1 MNIVLLLVGTALVLW
16 GADKFTD
23 GACGVARRWNV
34 SELVIG
40 LTIVAMG
47 TSLPEL
53 IVSLFSSI
61 RGSGDMSVGNIV
73 GSNIFNTLVIIGASA
88 TAMKIAVS
96 RITLYRDISL
106 SFGVA
111 VVLFLM
117 GRDGELTR
125 VEGVL
130 LLGVFAIF
138 LYNLFM
144 AERKN
149 KKNQTEA
156 PEQPKDIEPVWK
168 LLLFLVIGV
177 ASLVGGGQLLV
188 NNAAELARSWG
199 VSESV
204 IGLTILAGGT
214 SLPELATSVV
224 AARKGSNDLALGNAL
239 GSNIFNITLV
249 LGLCAVEDY
258 LQAEVQVGV
267 VTHHLLDIIHIVAIF
282 AKDSLIDTELNHRT
296 VALLDIALPSIRE
309 LQSLSKA
316 YGMGLTIAHRAR
328 SKLARKHIYGL
339 HTHTIQTYGLFE
351 GFAIVLTTRIHL
363 TYGCRQRLQGD
374 ASAIIADSHHII
386 FNRDFNPITRTHN
399 KLINRVIDGLL
410 DKHIYSI
417 VGLRAITQLSDIHTW
432 SQTQMF
438 ARREGFD

>member
-34 SELVIG
+34 SELMIG

-53 IVSLFSSI
+53 IVSLLSSI

-88 TAMKIAVS
+88 MAMKIAVS
-96 RITLYRDISL
+96 RVTLYRDVSL

-117 GRDGELTR
+117 GRDGELSR

-130 LLGVFAIF
+130 LLGVFACF
-138 LYNLFM
+138 LYNLFA

-249 LGLCAVEDY
+249 LGLCNVISPMHIPLISTTDWAFLIGSNVVLAVCAFTRMRLCRLEGLVLLLCYAAY
-258 LQAEVQVGV
+258 L
-267 VTHHLLDIIHIVAIF
+267 TLLFSV
-282 AKDSLIDTELNHRT
+282 
-296 VALLDIALPSIRE
+296 
-309 LQSLSKA
+309 
-316 YGMGLTIAHRAR
+316 
-328 SKLARKHIYGL
+328 
-339 HTHTIQTYGLFE
+339 
-351 GFAIVLTTRIHL
+351 
-363 TYGCRQRLQGD
+363 
-374 ASAIIADSHHII
+374 
-386 FNRDFNPITRTHN
+386 
-399 KLINRVIDGLL
+399 
-410 DKHIYSI
+410 
-417 VGLRAITQLSDIHTW
+417 
-432 SQTQMF
+432 
-438 ARREGFD
+438 

>member
-1 MNIVLLLVGTALVLW
+1 MLMNIVLLLVGTALVLW

-53 IVSLFSSI
+53 IVSLLSSI

-88 TAMKIAVS
+88 MAMKIAVS
-96 RITLYRDISL
+96 RVTLYRDVSL

-125 VEGVL
+125 LEGAL
-130 LLGVFAIF
+130 LLGVFACF
-138 LYNLFM
+138 LYNLFA

-249 LGLCAVEDY
+249 LGLCNVISPMHIPLISTTDWAFLIGSNVVLAVCAFTRMR
-258 LQAEVQVGV
+258 LCR
-267 VTHHLLDIIHIVAIF
+267 L
-282 AKDSLIDTELNHRT
+282 
-296 VALLDIALPSIRE
+296 
-309 LQSLSKA
+309 
-316 YGMGLTIAHRAR
+316 
-328 SKLARKHIYGL
+328 
-339 HTHTIQTYGLFE
+339 E
-351 GFAIVLTTRIHL
+351 GFVLLLCYAAYL
-363 TYGCRQRLQGD
+363 T
-374 ASAIIADSHHII
+374 
-386 FNRDFNPITRTHN
+386 
-399 KLINRVIDGLL
+399 LL
-410 DKHIYSI
+410 FS
-417 VGLRAITQLSDIHTW
+417 V
-432 SQTQMF
+432 
-438 ARREGFD
+438 

>member
-34 SELVIG
+34 SELMIG

-53 IVSLFSSI
+53 IVSLLSSI

-88 TAMKIAVS
+88 MAMKIAVT
-96 RITLYRDISL
+96 RVTLYRDVSL

-117 GRDGELTR
+117 GRDGELSR
-125 VEGVL
+125 AEGVL

-168 LLLFLVIGV
+168 LLLLLVIGV

-249 LGLCAVEDY
+249 LGLCNVISPMHIPLISTTDWAFLIGSNVVLAVCAFTRMRLCRLEGLVLLLCYAAY
-258 LQAEVQVGV
+258 L
-267 VTHHLLDIIHIVAIF
+267 TLLFV
-282 AKDSLIDTELNHRT
+282 
-296 VALLDIALPSIRE
+296 
-309 LQSLSKA
+309 
-316 YGMGLTIAHRAR
+316 
-328 SKLARKHIYGL
+328 
-339 HTHTIQTYGLFE
+339 
-351 GFAIVLTTRIHL
+351 
-363 TYGCRQRLQGD
+363 
-374 ASAIIADSHHII
+374 
-386 FNRDFNPITRTHN
+386 
-399 KLINRVIDGLL
+399 
-410 DKHIYSI
+410 
-417 VGLRAITQLSDIHTW
+417 
-432 SQTQMF
+432 
-438 ARREGFD
+438 

>member
-88 TAMKIAVS
+88 MAMKIPVS
-96 RITLYRDISL
+96 RVTLYRDVSL

-117 GRDGELTR
+117 GRDGELSR
-125 VEGVL
+125 VEGAL
-130 LLGVFAIF
+130 LLGVFACF
-138 LYNLFM
+138 LYNLFA

-249 LGLCAVEDY
+249 LGLCNVISPMHIPLISATDWAFLIGSNVVLAVCAFTRMRLCRLEGLVLLLCYAAY
-258 LQAEVQVGV
+258 L
-267 VTHHLLDIIHIVAIF
+267 TLLFSV
-282 AKDSLIDTELNHRT
+282 
-296 VALLDIALPSIRE
+296 
-309 LQSLSKA
+309 
-316 YGMGLTIAHRAR
+316 
-328 SKLARKHIYGL
+328 
-339 HTHTIQTYGLFE
+339 
-351 GFAIVLTTRIHL
+351 
-363 TYGCRQRLQGD
+363 
-374 ASAIIADSHHII
+374 
-386 FNRDFNPITRTHN
+386 
-399 KLINRVIDGLL
+399 
-410 DKHIYSI
+410 
-417 VGLRAITQLSDIHTW
+417 
-432 SQTQMF
+432 
-438 ARREGFD
+438 

>member
-34 SELVIG
+34 SELMIG

-53 IVSLFSSI
+53 IVSLLSSI

-88 TAMKIAVS
+88 MAMKIAVS
-96 RITLYRDISL
+96 RVTLYRDVSL

-117 GRDGELTR
+117 GRDGELSR

-130 LLGVFAIF
+130 LLGIFAIF

-149 KKNQTEA
+149 KKNQPEA

-168 LLLFLVIGV
+168 LMLLLVIGV

-249 LGLCAVEDY
+249 LGLCNVISPMHIPLISTTDWAFLIGSNVVLAVCAFTRMR
-258 LQAEVQVGV
+258 LCR
-267 VTHHLLDIIHIVAIF
+267 L
-282 AKDSLIDTELNHRT
+282 
-296 VALLDIALPSIRE
+296 
-309 LQSLSKA
+309 
-316 YGMGLTIAHRAR
+316 
-328 SKLARKHIYGL
+328 
-339 HTHTIQTYGLFE
+339 E
-351 GFAIVLTTRIHL
+351 GFVLLLCYAAYL
-363 TYGCRQRLQGD
+363 T
-374 ASAIIADSHHII
+374 
-386 FNRDFNPITRTHN
+386 
-399 KLINRVIDGLL
+399 LL
-410 DKHIYSI
+410 FS
-417 VGLRAITQLSDIHTW
+417 V
-432 SQTQMF
+432 
-438 ARREGFD
+438 

>member
-34 SELVIG
+34 SELMIG

-53 IVSLFSSI
+53 IVSLLSSI

-88 TAMKIAVS
+88 MAMKIAVS
-96 RITLYRDISL
+96 RVTLYRDVSL

-117 GRDGELTR
+117 GRDGELSR

-156 PEQPKDIEPVWK
+156 PKQPKDIEPVWK
-168 LLLFLVIGV
+168 LMLLLVIGV

-239 GSNIFNITLV
+239 GSNIFNITMV
-249 LGLCAVEDY
+249 LGLCNVISPMHIPLISTTDWAFLIGSNVVLAVCAFTRMR
-258 LQAEVQVGV
+258 LCR
-267 VTHHLLDIIHIVAIF
+267 L
-282 AKDSLIDTELNHRT
+282 
-296 VALLDIALPSIRE
+296 
-309 LQSLSKA
+309 
-316 YGMGLTIAHRAR
+316 
-328 SKLARKHIYGL
+328 
-339 HTHTIQTYGLFE
+339 E
-351 GFAIVLTTRIHL
+351 GFVLLLCYAAYL
-363 TYGCRQRLQGD
+363 T
-374 ASAIIADSHHII
+374 
-386 FNRDFNPITRTHN
+386 
-399 KLINRVIDGLL
+399 LL
-410 DKHIYSI
+410 FS
-417 VGLRAITQLSDIHTW
+417 V
-432 SQTQMF
+432 
-438 ARREGFD
+438 

>member
-1 MNIVLLLVGTALVLW
+1 MLMNIVLLLVGTALVLW

-34 SELVIG
+34 SELMIG

-53 IVSLFSSI
+53 IVSLLSSI

-88 TAMKIAVS
+88 MAMKIAVS
-96 RITLYRDISL
+96 RVTLYRDVSL

-117 GRDGELTR
+117 GRDGELSR

-168 LLLFLVIGV
+168 LLLLLVIGV
-177 ASLVGGGQLLV
+177 VSLVGGGQLLV

-249 LGLCAVEDY
+249 LGLCNIISPMHIPLISTTDWAFLIGSNVVLAVCAFTRMRLCRLEGLVLLLCYAAY
-258 LQAEVQVGV
+258 L
-267 VTHHLLDIIHIVAIF
+267 TLLFSV
-282 AKDSLIDTELNHRT
+282 
-296 VALLDIALPSIRE
+296 
-309 LQSLSKA
+309 
-316 YGMGLTIAHRAR
+316 
-328 SKLARKHIYGL
+328 
-339 HTHTIQTYGLFE
+339 
-351 GFAIVLTTRIHL
+351 
-363 TYGCRQRLQGD
+363 
-374 ASAIIADSHHII
+374 
-386 FNRDFNPITRTHN
+386 
-399 KLINRVIDGLL
+399 
-410 DKHIYSI
+410 
-417 VGLRAITQLSDIHTW
+417 
-432 SQTQMF
+432 
-438 ARREGFD
+438 

>member
-1 MNIVLLLVGTALVLW
+1 MRIFAAVFLNLSVIMLMNIVLLLVGTALVLW

-88 TAMKIAVS
+88 MAMNIAVS
-96 RITLYRDISL
+96 RVTLYRDVSL

-125 VEGVL
+125 LEGAL
-130 LLGVFAIF
+130 LLGVFACF
-138 LYNLFM
+138 LYNLFVT
-144 AERKN
+144 ERKN

-249 LGLCAVEDY
+249 LGLCNVISPMHIPLISTTDWAFLIGSNVVLAVCAFTRMRLCRLEGLVLLLCYAAY
-258 LQAEVQVGV
+258 L
-267 VTHHLLDIIHIVAIF
+267 TLLFSV
-282 AKDSLIDTELNHRT
+282 
-296 VALLDIALPSIRE
+296 
-309 LQSLSKA
+309 
-316 YGMGLTIAHRAR
+316 
-328 SKLARKHIYGL
+328 
-339 HTHTIQTYGLFE
+339 
-351 GFAIVLTTRIHL
+351 
-363 TYGCRQRLQGD
+363 
-374 ASAIIADSHHII
+374 
-386 FNRDFNPITRTHN
+386 
-399 KLINRVIDGLL
+399 
-410 DKHIYSI
+410 
-417 VGLRAITQLSDIHTW
+417 
-432 SQTQMF
+432 
-438 ARREGFD
+438 

>member
-1 MNIVLLLVGTALVLW
+1 MLMNIVLLLVGTALVLW

-53 IVSLFSSI
+53 IVSLLSSI

-88 TAMKIAVS
+88 MAMKIAVS
-96 RITLYRDISL
+96 RVTLYRDVSL

-117 GRDGELTR
+117 GRDGELSR

-130 LLGVFAIF
+130 LLGVFACF

-168 LLLFLVIGV
+168 LMLFLVIGV

-249 LGLCAVEDY
+249 LGLCNVISPMHIPLISTTDWAFLIGSNVVLAVCAFTRMRLCRLEGLVLLLCYAAY
-258 LQAEVQVGV
+258 L
-267 VTHHLLDIIHIVAIF
+267 TLLFV
-282 AKDSLIDTELNHRT
+282 
-296 VALLDIALPSIRE
+296 
-309 LQSLSKA
+309 
-316 YGMGLTIAHRAR
+316 
-328 SKLARKHIYGL
+328 
-339 HTHTIQTYGLFE
+339 
-351 GFAIVLTTRIHL
+351 
-363 TYGCRQRLQGD
+363 
-374 ASAIIADSHHII
+374 
-386 FNRDFNPITRTHN
+386 
-399 KLINRVIDGLL
+399 
-410 DKHIYSI
+410 
-417 VGLRAITQLSDIHTW
+417 
-432 SQTQMF
+432 
-438 ARREGFD
+438 

>member
-1 MNIVLLLVGTALVLW
+1 MLMNIVLLLVGTALVLW

-34 SELVIG
+34 SELMIG

-53 IVSLFSSI
+53 IVSLLSSI

-88 TAMKIAVS
+88 MAMKIAVS
-96 RITLYRDISL
+96 RVTLYRDVSL

-117 GRDGELTR
+117 GRDGELSR

-168 LLLFLVIGV
+168 LLLLLVIGV

-249 LGLCAVEDY
+249 LGLCNIISPMHIPLISTTDWAFLIGSNVVLAVCAFTRMRLCRLEGLVLLLCYAAY
-258 LQAEVQVGV
+258 L
-267 VTHHLLDIIHIVAIF
+267 TLLFSV
-282 AKDSLIDTELNHRT
+282 
-296 VALLDIALPSIRE
+296 
-309 LQSLSKA
+309 
-316 YGMGLTIAHRAR
+316 
-328 SKLARKHIYGL
+328 
-339 HTHTIQTYGLFE
+339 
-351 GFAIVLTTRIHL
+351 
-363 TYGCRQRLQGD
+363 
-374 ASAIIADSHHII
+374 
-386 FNRDFNPITRTHN
+386 
-399 KLINRVIDGLL
+399 
-410 DKHIYSI
+410 
-417 VGLRAITQLSDIHTW
+417 
-432 SQTQMF
+432 
-438 ARREGFD
+438 

>member
-34 SELVIG
+34 SELMIG

-53 IVSLFSSI
+53 IVSLLSSI

-88 TAMKIAVS
+88 MAMKIAVS
-96 RITLYRDISL
+96 RVTLYRDVSL

-117 GRDGELTR
+117 GRDGELSR
-125 VEGVL
+125 IEGVL

-168 LLLFLVIGV
+168 LLLLLVIGV

-239 GSNIFNITLV
+239 GSNIFNITMV
-249 LGLCAVEDY
+249 LGLCNVISPMHIPLISTTDWAFLIGSNVVLAVCAFTRMRLCRLEGLVLLLCYAAY
-258 LQAEVQVGV
+258 L
-267 VTHHLLDIIHIVAIF
+267 TLLFSV
-282 AKDSLIDTELNHRT
+282 
-296 VALLDIALPSIRE
+296 
-309 LQSLSKA
+309 
-316 YGMGLTIAHRAR
+316 
-328 SKLARKHIYGL
+328 
-339 HTHTIQTYGLFE
+339 
-351 GFAIVLTTRIHL
+351 
-363 TYGCRQRLQGD
+363 
-374 ASAIIADSHHII
+374 
-386 FNRDFNPITRTHN
+386 
-399 KLINRVIDGLL
+399 
-410 DKHIYSI
+410 
-417 VGLRAITQLSDIHTW
+417 
-432 SQTQMF
+432 
-438 ARREGFD
+438 

>member
-1 MNIVLLLVGTALVLW
+1 MLMNIVLLLVGTALVLW

-34 SELVIG
+34 SELMIG

-53 IVSLFSSI
+53 IVSLLSSI

-88 TAMKIAVS
+88 MAMKIAVS
-96 RITLYRDISL
+96 RVTLYRDVSL

-117 GRDGELTR
+117 GRDGELSR

-138 LYNLFM
+138 LYNLFV

-168 LLLFLVIGV
+168 LLLLLVIGV

-249 LGLCAVEDY
+249 LGLCNLISPMHIPLISATDWAFLIGSNVVLAVCAFTRMR
-258 LQAEVQVGV
+258 LCR
-267 VTHHLLDIIHIVAIF
+267 I
-282 AKDSLIDTELNHRT
+282 
-296 VALLDIALPSIRE
+296 
-309 LQSLSKA
+309 
-316 YGMGLTIAHRAR
+316 
-328 SKLARKHIYGL
+328 
-339 HTHTIQTYGLFE
+339 E
-351 GFAIVLTTRIHL
+351 GFVLLLCYAAYL
-363 TYGCRQRLQGD
+363 T
-374 ASAIIADSHHII
+374 
-386 FNRDFNPITRTHN
+386 
-399 KLINRVIDGLL
+399 LL
-410 DKHIYSI
+410 FS
-417 VGLRAITQLSDIHTW
+417 V
-432 SQTQMF
+432 
-438 ARREGFD
+438 

>member
-34 SELVIG
+34 SELMIG

-53 IVSLFSSI
+53 IVSLLSSI

-88 TAMKIAVS
+88 MAMKIAVT
-96 RITLYRDISL
+96 RVTLYRDITL

-111 VVLFLM
+111 IVLFLM
-117 GRDGELTR
+117 GRDGELSR

-130 LLGVFAIF
+130 LLGIFAIF
-138 LYNLFM
+138 LYNLFV

-168 LLLFLVIGV
+168 LLLLLVIGV

-249 LGLCAVEDY
+249 LGLCNIISPMHIPLISTTDWAFLIGSNVVLAVCAFTRMR
-258 LQAEVQVGV
+258 LCR
-267 VTHHLLDIIHIVAIF
+267 I
-282 AKDSLIDTELNHRT
+282 
-296 VALLDIALPSIRE
+296 
-309 LQSLSKA
+309 
-316 YGMGLTIAHRAR
+316 
-328 SKLARKHIYGL
+328 
-339 HTHTIQTYGLFE
+339 E
-351 GFAIVLTTRIHL
+351 GFVLLLCYAAYL
-363 TYGCRQRLQGD
+363 T
-374 ASAIIADSHHII
+374 
-386 FNRDFNPITRTHN
+386 
-399 KLINRVIDGLL
+399 LL
-410 DKHIYSI
+410 F
-417 VGLRAITQLSDIHTW
+417 V
-432 SQTQMF
+432 
-438 ARREGFD
+438 

>member
-1 MNIVLLLVGTALVLW
+1 MLMNIVLLLVGTALVLW

-34 SELVIG
+34 SELMIG

-53 IVSLFSSI
+53 IVSLLSSI

-88 TAMKIAVS
+88 MAMKIAVS
-96 RITLYRDISL
+96 RVTLYRDVSL

-117 GRDGELTR
+117 GRDGELSR

-130 LLGVFAIF
+130 LLGIFASF
-138 LYNLFM
+138 LYNLFV

-168 LLLFLVIGV
+168 LLLLLVIGV

-249 LGLCAVEDY
+249 LGLCNVISPMHIPLISTADWAFLIGSNVVLAVCAFTRMRLCRLEGLVLLLCYAAY
-258 LQAEVQVGV
+258 L
-267 VTHHLLDIIHIVAIF
+267 TLLFV
-282 AKDSLIDTELNHRT
+282 
-296 VALLDIALPSIRE
+296 
-309 LQSLSKA
+309 
-316 YGMGLTIAHRAR
+316 
-328 SKLARKHIYGL
+328 
-339 HTHTIQTYGLFE
+339 
-351 GFAIVLTTRIHL
+351 
-363 TYGCRQRLQGD
+363 
-374 ASAIIADSHHII
+374 
-386 FNRDFNPITRTHN
+386 
-399 KLINRVIDGLL
+399 
-410 DKHIYSI
+410 
-417 VGLRAITQLSDIHTW
+417 
-432 SQTQMF
+432 
-438 ARREGFD
+438 

>member
-1 MNIVLLLVGTALVLW
+1 MLMNIVLLLVGTALVLW

-34 SELVIG
+34 SELMIG

-53 IVSLFSSI
+53 IVSLLSSI

-88 TAMKIAVS
+88 MAMKIAVT
-96 RITLYRDISL
+96 RVTLYRDVSL

-117 GRDGELTR
+117 GRDGELSR

-130 LLGVFAIF
+130 LLGIFAIF
-138 LYNLFM
+138 LYNLFV

-168 LLLFLVIGV
+168 LLLLLVIGV

-188 NNAAELARSWG
+188 NNAADLARSWG

-249 LGLCAVEDY
+249 LGLCNVISPMHIPLISTTDWAFLIGSNVVLAVCAFTRMR
-258 LQAEVQVGV
+258 LCR
-267 VTHHLLDIIHIVAIF
+267 L
-282 AKDSLIDTELNHRT
+282 
-296 VALLDIALPSIRE
+296 
-309 LQSLSKA
+309 
-316 YGMGLTIAHRAR
+316 
-328 SKLARKHIYGL
+328 
-339 HTHTIQTYGLFE
+339 E
-351 GFAIVLTTRIHL
+351 GFVLLLCYAAYL
-363 TYGCRQRLQGD
+363 TFLF
-374 ASAIIADSHHII
+374 S
-386 FNRDFNPITRTHN
+386 
-399 KLINRVIDGLL
+399 V
-410 DKHIYSI
+410 
-417 VGLRAITQLSDIHTW
+417 
-432 SQTQMF
+432 
-438 ARREGFD
+438 

>member
-1 MNIVLLLVGTALVLW
+1 MLMNIVLLLVGTALVLW

-34 SELVIG
+34 SELMIG

-53 IVSLFSSI
+53 IVSLLSSI

-88 TAMKIAVS
+88 MAMKIAVT
-96 RITLYRDISL
+96 RVTLYRDVSL

-117 GRDGELTR
+117 GRDGELSR

-130 LLGVFAIF
+130 LLGVFACF
-138 LYNLFM
+138 LYNLFA

-249 LGLCAVEDY
+249 LGLCNVISPMHIPLISTTDWAFLIGSNVVLAVCAFTRMRLCRLEGLVLLLCYAAY
-258 LQAEVQVGV
+258 L
-267 VTHHLLDIIHIVAIF
+267 TLLFSV
-282 AKDSLIDTELNHRT
+282 
-296 VALLDIALPSIRE
+296 
-309 LQSLSKA
+309 
-316 YGMGLTIAHRAR
+316 
-328 SKLARKHIYGL
+328 
-339 HTHTIQTYGLFE
+339 
-351 GFAIVLTTRIHL
+351 
-363 TYGCRQRLQGD
+363 
-374 ASAIIADSHHII
+374 
-386 FNRDFNPITRTHN
+386 
-399 KLINRVIDGLL
+399 
-410 DKHIYSI
+410 
-417 VGLRAITQLSDIHTW
+417 
-432 SQTQMF
+432 
-438 ARREGFD
+438 

>member
-1 MNIVLLLVGTALVLW
+1 MLMNIVLLLVGTALVLW

-34 SELVIG
+34 SELMIG

-53 IVSLFSSI
+53 IVSLLSSI
-61 RGSGDMSVGNIV
+61 RGSDDMSVGNIV

-88 TAMKIAVS
+88 MAMKIAVS
-96 RITLYRDISL
+96 RVTLYRDVSL

-117 GRDGELTR
+117 GRDGELSR

-130 LLGVFAIF
+130 LLGIFAIF

-168 LLLFLVIGV
+168 LLLLLVIGV

-249 LGLCAVEDY
+249 LGLCNVISPMHIPLISPTDWAFLIGSNVVLAVCAFTRMR
-258 LQAEVQVGV
+258 LCR
-267 VTHHLLDIIHIVAIF
+267 L
-282 AKDSLIDTELNHRT
+282 
-296 VALLDIALPSIRE
+296 
-309 LQSLSKA
+309 
-316 YGMGLTIAHRAR
+316 
-328 SKLARKHIYGL
+328 
-339 HTHTIQTYGLFE
+339 E
-351 GFAIVLTTRIHL
+351 GFVLLLCYAAYL
-363 TYGCRQRLQGD
+363 T
-374 ASAIIADSHHII
+374 
-386 FNRDFNPITRTHN
+386 
-399 KLINRVIDGLL
+399 LL
-410 DKHIYSI
+410 F
-417 VGLRAITQLSDIHTW
+417 V
-432 SQTQMF
+432 
-438 ARREGFD
+438 

>member
-34 SELVIG
+34 SELMIG

-88 TAMKIAVS
+88 MAMKIAVS
-96 RITLYRDISL
+96 RVTLYRDVSQ
-106 SFGVA
+106 SFSVA
-111 VVLFLM
+111 AVLFIM
-117 GRDGELTR
+117 GRDGELSR

-130 LLGVFAIF
+130 LLGVFAFF

-168 LLLFLVIGV
+168 LLLLLVIGV

-249 LGLCAVEDY
+249 LGLCNVISPMHIPLISTTDWAFLIGSNVVLAVCAFTRMR
-258 LQAEVQVGV
+258 LCR
-267 VTHHLLDIIHIVAIF
+267 L
-282 AKDSLIDTELNHRT
+282 
-296 VALLDIALPSIRE
+296 
-309 LQSLSKA
+309 
-316 YGMGLTIAHRAR
+316 
-328 SKLARKHIYGL
+328 
-339 HTHTIQTYGLFE
+339 E
-351 GFAIVLTTRIHL
+351 GFVLLLCYAAYL
-363 TYGCRQRLQGD
+363 T
-374 ASAIIADSHHII
+374 
-386 FNRDFNPITRTHN
+386 
-399 KLINRVIDGLL
+399 LL
-410 DKHIYSI
+410 FS
-417 VGLRAITQLSDIHTW
+417 V
-432 SQTQMF
+432 
-438 ARREGFD
+438 